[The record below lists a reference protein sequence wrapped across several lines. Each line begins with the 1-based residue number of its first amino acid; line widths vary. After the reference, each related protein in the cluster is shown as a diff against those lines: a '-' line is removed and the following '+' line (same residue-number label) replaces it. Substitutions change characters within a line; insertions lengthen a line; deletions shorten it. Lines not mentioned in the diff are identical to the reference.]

1 MNWSK
6 KLYKIF
12 TEYDPSTLINN
23 LHTKF
28 KLYEVDDEAI
38 ISTITDE
45 VKPNSYV
52 ASPYAL
58 IINYSKD
65 ELFKI
70 ESKVQRAFFS
80 LLIKVFDVFFRFS
93 KIDKVQTL
101 NNYLLATN
109 FFSDK
114 WEELNL
120 KELEQKATEAYPEHT
135 LLFRSV
141 NPTQNPKLFQNLL
154 NNGWIGVVT
163 RQVYLFRDEER
174 WMGKRDSKKDRKLR
188 DSKRFSF
195 VKVEDVEHC
204 DFERIE
210 ELYGQVYLKKH
221 SEHNIHYTAEF
232 FPKMVENNLYS
243 LHLLQDNENKKYVGV
258 VALTNDLKV
267 TTLPLLGYDTSYPQ
281 KDALYRRLMDFGI
294 GYAFEHGL
302 LLNISSGASTFKLTR
317 GAEAEL
323 EYMFVKVDH
332 LPFYRRVV
340 WRGLAYLSE
349 KFYAPMLVRLKL

>member
-1 MNWSK
+1 
-6 KLYKIF
+6 
-12 TEYDPSTLINN
+12 
-23 LHTKF
+23 
-28 KLYEVDDEAI
+28 
-38 ISTITDE
+38 
-45 VKPNSYV
+45 
-52 ASPYAL
+52 
-58 IINYSKD
+58 
-65 ELFKI
+65 
-70 ESKVQRAFFS
+70 
-80 LLIKVFDVFFRFS
+80 
-93 KIDKVQTL
+93 
-101 NNYLLATN
+101 
-109 FFSDK
+109 
-114 WEELNL
+114 LNL

-154 NNGWIGVVT
+154 DNGWIGVVT
-163 RQVYLFRDEER
+163 RQVYLFRDEEK
-174 WMGKRDSKKDRKLR
+174 WMRKRDSKKDRKLR

-221 SEHNIHYTAEF
+221 SEHNIYYTAEF
-232 FPKMVENNLYS
+232 FRKMVENNLYR

-267 TTLPLLGYDTSYPQ
+267 TTIPLLGYDTSYPQ

-294 GYAFEHGL
+294 SYAFEHGL